1 MAFQE
6 IIKVTDDM
14 QSFTTITILT
24 GIIFLS
30 TLCMTKAQ
38 ETNLIL
44 NDVAQDDDG
53 DGDDTDMILDDID
66 MILRDYHVIIL
77 ENQSEVSL
85 HVGFDYT
92 QGDYGNLTNTKM
104 IYMPISL
111 NYTVEAWRFRVS
123 SGYISVMGEENIIP
137 GIGFA
142 TLLTDPS
149 VGDIGQGNDNG
160 IGDIFLSTTY
170 AFNELR
176 ADNLY
181 FDITAQ
187 IKIPTT
193 GVAKGLSTG
202 KTDFS
207 LQFGMT
213 KIIGNFLPFATFGY
227 RYVGKTE
234 YYDLQNIWF
243 ASLGMAY
250 YLNRDITLGLSYD
263 LRKSVNVNTTNLQEI
278 QVYMDYRF
286 PESWGTENWGAYFYG
301 ITGLSDNSPDIGG
314 GFQLKY
320 YF

>member
-1 MAFQE
+1 MYN
-6 IIKVTDDM
+6 
-14 QSFTTITILT
+14 FTTITILT
-24 GIIFLS
+24 GSIFLS
-30 TLCMTKAQ
+30 TLCMPKAQ
-38 ETNLIL
+38 EMNLML
-44 NDVAQDDDG
+44 NDVAQDDDNYIYVAQDGDDYIYVAQDG
-53 DGDDTDMILDDID
+53 DGDDTDMIL
-66 MILRDYHVIIL
+66 RDYHVISL

-104 IYMPISL
+104 LYMPISF

-123 SGYISVMGEENIIP
+123 SGYVSVMGEENIIP

-142 TLLTDPS
+142 SLLTDPS
-149 VGDIGQGNDNG
+149 EGNIGQGNDNG

-193 GVAKGLSTG
+193 GVGKGLSTG
-202 KTDFS
+202 KMDFS

-263 LRKSVNVNTTNLQEI
+263 LRKSVNVNTADLQEI

-286 PESWGTENWGAYFYG
+286 SKNWGAYFYG
-301 ITGLSDNSPDIGG
+301 IAGLSDSSPNIGS

-320 YF
+320 NF

>member
-1 MAFQE
+1 MYNFA
-6 IIKVTDDM
+6 
-14 QSFTTITILT
+14 TITILT
-24 GIIFLS
+24 GSIFLS
-30 TLCMTKAQ
+30 TLCMAKAQ
-38 ETNLIL
+38 GADLFL
-44 NDVAQDDDG
+44 NDVAQETDG
-53 DGDDTDMILDDID
+53 YEDDID
-66 MILRDYHVIIL
+66 LILRDYHVISL
-77 ENQSEVSL
+77 ENQSELSL

-92 QGDYGNLTNTKM
+92 QGDYGNLTKTKM

-111 NYTVEAWRFRVS
+111 NYTVEAWSFRVS
-123 SGYISVMGEENIIP
+123 SGYVRVTGEDNIMP
-137 GIGFA
+137 GTGFA
-142 TLLTDPS
+142 TLLTDFS
-149 VGDIGQGNDNG
+149 EGDIAQGSDDG
-160 IGDIFLSTTY
+160 MGDIFLSSSY

-176 ADNLY
+176 GNNLY

-193 GVAKGLSTG
+193 SASDGLSTG

-207 LQFGMT
+207 LQFSAT
-213 KIIGNFLPFATFGY
+213 KIIGNFLPFATLGY
-227 RYVGKTE
+227 RYIGKTD

-263 LRKSVNVNTTNLQEI
+263 LRKSVNVNTANLQEI

>member
-1 MAFQE
+1 MYNFA
-6 IIKVTDDM
+6 
-14 QSFTTITILT
+14 TTAILT
-24 GIIFLS
+24 GSIFLS
-30 TLCMTKAQ
+30 TLCMPKAQ
-38 ETNLIL
+38 ETDLFL
-44 NDVAQDDDG
+44 NDVAQETDG
-53 DGDDTDMILDDID
+53 YGDDID
-66 MILRDYHVIIL
+66 LILRDYHVIAL
-77 ENQSEVSL
+77 ESQSEVSL

-92 QGDYGNLTNTKM
+92 QGDYGNLTKTKM

-111 NYTVEAWRFRVS
+111 NYTVEAWSFRVS
-123 SGYISVMGEENIIP
+123 SGYVRVTGEDNIMP
-137 GIGFA
+137 GTGFA
-142 TLLTDPS
+142 TLLTDFS
-149 VGDIGQGNDNG
+149 EGDIAQGSDDG
-160 IGDIFLSTTY
+160 MGDIFLSGSY

-176 ADNLY
+176 AQNLY

-193 GVAKGLSTG
+193 NVSDGLSTG

-207 LQFGMT
+207 LQFSAT
-213 KIIGNFLPFATFGY
+213 KIIGNFLPFATLGY
-227 RYVGKTE
+227 RYVGKTD

-263 LRKSVNVNTTNLQEI
+263 LRKSVNVNTANLQEI

-286 PESWGTENWGAYFYG
+286 PEKWGTENWGAYFYG